1 MRVRKLGARTCR
13 DQFMCLSDRIS
24 DKVLNPT
31 QKQVLKKAGLGLKKF
46 YLVWKILRKNSKL
59 N

>member
-1 MRVRKLGARTCR
+1 
-13 DQFMCLSDRIS
+13 MCLSDRIS